1 MADSNNNDDGG
12 FSYPGYD
19 SSGDERSVTSSV
31 DNNDAAA
38 DEEMDRRP
46 WRRTAAAA
54 AASNA
59 DDDEEE
65 EDASTL
71 DDGNGP
77 WIYAEPRD
85 NEDGDYSLAGTAV
98 SSLGVTSYARTAA
111 EEQSVMSQSYSMMS
125 HQLERHQ
132 EQEHEDSYDQPPSD
146 RALNSAD
153 NTATRGAHDDPS
165 VGSSHTNSLFRGITR
180 RVSEIMSVD
189 EGAPTAAGPASAS
202 ATLQAQEAEI
212 EDEPEAED
220 QQDYID
226 MEEEE
231 MEDQVPSPST
241 SAHSLHSRSSADI
254 LKSELDDAINQWEST
269 AKLDTADDAGQQED
283 NSSSSHKKPKRGSTG
298 TAAGSLS
305 SSSGAAAT
313 SIRNLSGMLAERSSA
328 RLKKASATATK
339 RRAGAAS
346 SAGGTS
352 SRSGSISHGSGPR
365 SASPSP
371 PASRSISPP
380 THHKCE
386 DYTVP
391 SSSSVA
397 AASNVNAAATK
408 DNASATRASFHDSLS
423 TTNTADLIGE
433 NANNVLLAARAP
445 SAATF
450 VSAAR
455 SAAHTD
461 LNENIKERQ
470 REIELELARERR
482 LRLQEELEQEQDQG
496 HDQEEDGYNHYDE
509 YGDEIYDDEASRA
522 RRASMRGEAPS
533 TSTYG
538 SGFPDMPP
546 PPSEAATDS
555 NRSALLEEGMGKKK
569 VSFHTIVSMSTG
581 SGDASSKKLQ
591 DAQPT
596 HQQPQTQGQQDVS
609 GRFSYSEDMSDDD
622 VLAKAKAG
630 ARRAA
635 SSRNVQI
642 GAVAVGPDGAETSAK
657 SNLSNYQQQYLNKQ
671 QQYMGKVESSGH
683 IIHAA
688 SANRTGDPP
697 SLVES
702 SKSLDYA
709 SSVQSSAAPGAY
721 RSETNTDSRIH
732 RKISANGGPTT
743 AEGGYDAPSTESR
756 INKKITANGGSAA
769 RMVAEVGRSEDGPL
783 DRAVNRSV
791 NRSVRKKM
799 AALGINDMNAEVGV
813 EEDGDYH
820 PQSHQGGGSDESFAV
835 RKSRAGRM
843 TTVSRPGAHHM
854 GDGPGKY
861 GPHSG
866 GKLTAEMGIEDD
878 EEEGNGYYGRPSLD
892 QMGPLMDASSRWMD
906 GGADHLRKNSAPAA
920 VCGFRRTAVLATIL
934 VAITIGMI
942 ALYVPMGPAHILPFG
957 QDSGGR
963 TFGGPSDS
971 TATATAESFPA
982 GASPDSENEAGAN
995 QAGESD
1001 APRQKPGGVV
1011 DMANV
1016 PGSPGSGPIPGKPI
1030 IPGSPINTAN
1040 GPQLTAGGPQ
1050 WSSMTRAEA
1059 IRNIVEDLSDANLL
1073 DDFSSPQNRAL
1084 RWITDVDEAALDETN
1099 PPRIKQR
1106 YILAVLYFATNGD
1119 SWSNNFNWLSKD
1131 HECDWNGVG
1140 YDKINDAEAEQGVFC
1155 SDEKVAVEIFIISNN
1170 MSGNLPEELGGLYQ
1184 VYSVSFWTNEI
1195 TGPIPKS
1202 LGRLSLLNVLGKC
1215 ECIAKLLDEVVVYF
1229 AVLIYKM

>member
-1 MADSNNNDDGG
+1 MADNNNNQNDDGG

-31 DNNDAAA
+31 AASV
-38 DEEMDRRP
+38 DEETDRHP
-46 WRRTAAAA
+46 WRRTAGATAAAA
-54 AASNA
+54 AATNTYG
-59 DDDEEE
+59 DQNE

-85 NEDGDYSLAGTAV
+85 NEDGEYSLAGTAV
-98 SSLGVTSYARTAA
+98 SSLEVTSYARTA

-125 HQLERHQ
+125 SHQQLERHQ
-132 EQEHEDSYDQPPSD
+132 EHGEEQEDKQQQGQEEYEDSYAQPPSD
-146 RALNSAD
+146 QALNSAD
-153 NTATRGAHDDPS
+153 NTATRGAYDDPS
-165 VGSSHTNSLFRGITR
+165 VGSSHANSFFRGITR
-180 RVSEIMSVD
+180 RVSEIMSID
-189 EGAPTAAGPASAS
+189 ESEPTAAGSAS
-202 ATLQAQEAEI
+202 ATLQAQEM
-212 EDEPEAED
+212 EDEPEAKD
-220 QQDYID
+220 QQDYVD

-269 AKLDTADDAGQQED
+269 AKLDVADDGQRED
-283 NSSSSHKKPKRGSTG
+283 SNSNTSKSESRYSSSSYKKSKRGSNS
-298 TAAGSLS
+298 TAAGSSS

-339 RRAGAAS
+339 RRAA

-352 SRSGSISHGSGPR
+352 SRSGSVSHGSGSR

-371 PASRSISPP
+371 PASRSVSPP
-380 THHKCE
+380 AQSKYE
-386 DYTVP
+386 DYTVTSN
-391 SSSSVA
+391 SSAAA
-397 AASNVNAAATK
+397 AASNVNAAAAVTK

-433 NANNVLLAARAP
+433 NANSVLLTAGAP

-450 VSAAR
+450 ISAAR

-496 HDQEEDGYNHYDE
+496 QDQDQEDSYNHYDE
-509 YGDEIYDDEASRA
+509 YGDEVYDDEASRA
-522 RRASMRGEAPS
+522 RRSSMRGEDPS

-555 NRSALLEEGMGKKK
+555 NRSALREEGMGKKK

-596 HQQPQTQGQQDVS
+596 HQELNQSQTQGQQDDS
-609 GRFSYSEDMSDDD
+609 GRFSYSEDMNDDD

-630 ARRAA
+630 ARRTA

-642 GAVAVGPDGAETSAK
+642 GAVAVGPDGAENSTN
-657 SNLSNYQQQYLNKQ
+657 SNLSNYQEQYLNKQ
-671 QQYMGKVESSGH
+671 QQFMSKVESSGH
-683 IIHAA
+683 VVHAA
-688 SANRTGDPP
+688 SASRTGNPP

-709 SSVQSSAAPGAY
+709 SSVQSSATPCAY

-743 AEGGYDAPSTESR
+743 AEGGYDEAGTDSR
-756 INKKITANGGSAA
+756 IKKKIAANGGSTS
-769 RMVAEVGRSEDGPL
+769 RVVAEVGRSEDGPL

-791 NRSVRKKM
+791 NRSVRKKI
-799 AALGINDMNAEVGV
+799 AAMGINDMNAEVGV
-813 EEDGDYH
+813 EEDDNYH
-820 PQSHQGGGSDESFAV
+820 PQGHQGGGSDESFAV

-843 TTVSRPGAHHM
+843 TTVSGPGAHQM
-854 GDGPGKY
+854 GGGPGKY

-866 GKLTAEMGIEDD
+866 GKVTAEMGIEDD
-878 EEEGNGYYGRPSLD
+878 EEEGNGYYGRPGLD

-906 GGADHLRKNSAPAA
+906 GGADHLRKDSPPAA

-934 VAITIGMI
+934 VAVTIGMI

-957 QDSGGR
+957 QD
-963 TFGGPSDS
+963 
-971 TATATAESFPA
+971 
-982 GASPDSENEAGAN
+982 
-995 QAGESD
+995 
-1001 APRQKPGGVV
+1001 
-1011 DMANV
+1011 
-1016 PGSPGSGPIPGKPI
+1016 
-1030 IPGSPINTAN
+1030 N
-1040 GPQLTAGGPQ
+1040 G
-1050 WSSMTRAEA
+1050 
-1059 IRNIVEDLSDANLL
+1059 
-1073 DDFSSPQNRAL
+1073 
-1084 RWITDVDEAALDETN
+1084 
-1099 PPRIKQR
+1099 
-1106 YILAVLYFATNGD
+1106 
-1119 SWSNNFNWLSKD
+1119 
-1131 HECDWNGVG
+1131 
-1140 YDKINDAEAEQGVFC
+1140 
-1155 SDEKVAVEIFIISNN
+1155 
-1170 MSGNLPEELGGLYQ
+1170 
-1184 VYSVSFWTNEI
+1184 
-1195 TGPIPKS
+1195 
-1202 LGRLSLLNVLGKC
+1202 
-1215 ECIAKLLDEVVVYF
+1215 
-1229 AVLIYKM
+1229 